1 METTL
6 TNIYINL
13 LIMYIKKILGVIA
26 IIGLLVAAYLAYYI
40 YGAMLSPNTAFN
52 NDEAFIFVPTNAK
65 YAEVREQLEPLL
77 KDIDKFDALA
87 DQKKYKTNIKAGRFV
102 ITNGMSNNDIINSI
116 RSKNVPLKIAFNN
129 QERIED
135 LAGRV
140 AFQIEAD
147 SLSLINAMK
156 DEAFLNKN
164 GFNNDSALSMYIP
177 NSYEVYWNTSAN
189 GFRDKMLKEYQ
200 RFWNA
205 TRNEKRKALNLSI
218 NEVMSIAAI
227 VHKETAK
234 VDERPRVAGVYLN
247 RIRKGMPLQ
256 ADPTVIYAVKKE
268 SGDFNRVIKRVLYKD
283 LEIDSKYNT
292 YKYGGIPP
300 GPIFMPD
307 VSAIDAVLNSENHN
321 YIYFVANVKNFGYHK
336 FAKTLSQH
344 NMNKQEYVRWINKQ
358 GVNR

>member
-1 METTL
+1 
-6 TNIYINL
+6 
-13 LIMYIKKILGVIA
+13 MYIKKILVAIA
-26 IIGLLVAAYLAYYI
+26 IIGLAVAAYFAYYI
-40 YGAMLSPNTAFN
+40 YGAMLKPNTAFN
-52 NDEAFIFVPTNAK
+52 NEEAYIYVPTNAK
-65 YAEVREQLEPLL
+65 YADVREQLVPLL

-87 DQKKYKTNIKAGRFV
+87 DQKKYSTNIKAGRFV
-102 ITNGMSNNDIINSI
+102 IKKDMSNNDIINSI
-116 RSKNVPLKIAFNN
+116 RSKNIPLKIAFNN

-135 LAGRV
+135 LAGRI

-147 SLSLINAMK
+147 SLSLLKSMMNP
-156 DEAFLNKN
+156 EFLNKN
-164 GFNNDSALSMYIP
+164 GFSKETALAMYIP

-189 GFRDKMLKEYQ
+189 GFRDKMLKEYN
-200 RFWNA
+200 RFWNKSRLA
-205 TRNEKRKALNLSI
+205 KAEKLNLSPI
-218 NEVMSIAAI
+218 DVIALAAI

-283 LEIDSKYNT
+283 LETDSKYNT

-307 VSAIDAVLNSENHN
+307 VSAIDAVLNEEKHN
-321 YIYFVANVKNFGYHK
+321 YYYFVANVKNFGYHK

-344 NMNKQEYVRWINKQ
+344 NANRQEYVRWINKQ